1 MDKKEELEN
10 DALDKKKDE
19 FMKYLRIFPNQ
30 LMNALAEKLDPK
42 EEKLT
47 FIEEELRLF
56 LK

>member
-1 MDKKEELEN
+1 
-10 DALDKKKDE
+10 
-19 FMKYLRIFPNQ
+19 MKYLRIFPKQ

-56 LK
+56 LKW